1 LSAAVPG
8 DILILAGGLLRLV
21 TLPAGL
27 LLGGGAG
34 AGLLLRRLGSEP
46 AAVERAG
53 RRLARPL
60 LLILIAAL
68 VPLALVETLQQTGA
82 PLTLA
87 VLTDLLPYMLLNTLF
102 GVVWAAHA
110 AILGLLW
117 VRLRA
122 GHTPGLIGALAL
134 LVAWPQL
141 GHLAPNFAI
150 LAPDTLAELG
160 WLGAHRAGAALW
172 PGTLAVLLA
181 WSRAGGPVQRPWGAA
196 FFRLAL
202 PGAGLL
208 LGGAAGVLL
217 DHGGVATLTGATL
230 FGSLVQIKIV
240 LLLGLLGLGVWH
252 FRRYRS
258 AATPGRGSLA
268 AEVAVAGAAVALGAI
283 LGVLPSP
290 GS

>member
-1 LSAAVPG
+1 VQR
-8 DILILAGGLLRLV
+8 LAGGLLRLG

-34 AGLLLRRLGSEP
+34 AGLLLRHLGCEP
-46 AAVERAG
+46 GTVEQAG

-60 LLILIAAL
+60 LLILIVAL
-68 VPLALVETLQQTGA
+68 VPLAVVETLQQTGA
-82 PLTLA
+82 PLDAAL
-87 VLTDLLPYMLLNTLF
+87 LTDLLPYMLGNTLF

-110 AILGLLW
+110 AILSVLW
-117 VRLRA
+117 ARLRA
-122 GHTPGLIGALAL
+122 GHAPGLVGALAL

-150 LAPDTLAELG
+150 LDPDTLLELG
-160 WLGAHRAGAALW
+160 WLGVHRAGAALW

-181 WSRAGGPVQRPWGAA
+181 WSRAGGPAQRPWGAA

-217 DHGGVATLTGATL
+217 DHGGVATLTGGTL
-230 FGSLVQIKIV
+230 FGSLVLIKIV
-240 LLLGLLGLGVWH
+240 LLLALLGLGAWH
-252 FRRYRS
+252 FRRYRG
-258 AATPGRGSLA
+258 AAAPTRGTLA

>member
-1 LSAAVPG
+1 MLT
-8 DILILAGGLLRLV
+8 LAGGLLRLG

-34 AGLLLRRLGSEP
+34 AGLLLRHLGRDP
-46 AAVERAG
+46 AAVEQAG

-68 VPLALVETLQQTGA
+68 VPLAVVETLQQTGA
-82 PLTLA
+82 PLNL
-87 VLTDLLPYMLLNTLF
+87 VLLTDLLPYMLLNTLF

-110 AILGLLW
+110 VILGALW
-117 VRLRA
+117 ARLRA
-122 GHTPGLIGALAL
+122 GHAPGLVGALAL
-134 LVAWPQL
+134 LLAWPQL
-141 GHLAPNFAI
+141 GHLAPNFSI
-150 LAPDTLAELG
+150 LDPDTVLELG
-160 WLGAHRAGAALW
+160 WLGVHRAGAALW
-172 PGTLAVLLA
+172 PGMLAVLLA
-181 WSRAGGPVQRPWGAA
+181 WSRAGGLAQRPWGAA

-217 DHGGVATLTGATL
+217 DHGGVATLTGGTL
-230 FGSLVQIKIV
+230 FGDLVLVKIV
-240 LLLGLLGLGVWH
+240 LLLTLLGLGAWH
-252 FRRYRS
+252 FRRYRG
-258 AATPGRGSLA
+258 AAAPTRGTLA

>member
-1 LSAAVPG
+1 MSAAVPG
-8 DILILAGGLLRLV
+8 DVLILAGGLLRLV

-34 AGLLLRRLGSEP
+34 AGLLLRHLGGDP
-46 AAVERAG
+46 AAVEGAG

-60 LLILIAAL
+60 LLVLIAAL

-82 PLTLA
+82 PLDGTL
-87 VLTDLLPYMLLNTLF
+87 LTDLLPYMLLNTLF

-110 AILGLLW
+110 AILGVLW
-117 VRLRA
+117 ARLRA
-122 GHTPGLIGALAL
+122 GHAPDLIGALAL

-150 LAPDTLAELG
+150 LIPDTLLELG
-160 WLGAHRAGAALW
+160 WLGVHRAGAALW

-181 WSRAGGPVQRPWGAA
+181 WSRVGNLVPRPWGRA

-217 DHGGVATLTGATL
+217 DHGGAAALTGATL
-230 FGSLVQIKIV
+230 FGSLVLIKIV
-240 LLLGLLGLGVWH
+240 LLLGLIALGAWH
-252 FRRYRS
+252 FGRYRS
-258 AATPGRGSLA
+258 AAAPDRGTLA

-290 GS
+290 GN